1 MTRGLRVSF
10 LNMSFLLIAAT
21 ANEVAACSCA
31 SPGRSF
37 LKVAPASELV
47 IRGRVVGHTGEGATE
62 TEMEVEVLET
72 LSGKTSKSVVSV
84 SGDPGNQCRPY
95 VSAFPV
101 GTEWV
106 FALAPAIK
114 DAAGA
119 RAYLMNEPDKGDYAI
134 SNCGAYWLKV
144 KDGKVQGNIDRD
156 DEERDAVSQELPLKE
171 LRRRF
176 EEKKKE
182 RSQASPASHKRRLSA
197 GNIRLA
203 DCISIFPRR
212 VARLSG
218 EAGGGSG
225 QTQIPREN
233 L

>member
-1 MTRGLRVSF
+1 MRGLSVSF
-10 LNMSFLLIAAT
+10 LTVGFLLIASNDAL
-21 ANEVAACSCA
+21 ACSCA
-31 SPGRSF
+31 PLGGSF

-47 IRGRVVGHTGEGATE
+47 IRGRVAGHTGEGATE

-72 LSGKTSKSVVSV
+72 LAGETSKSMVRI

-119 RAYLMNEPDKGDYAI
+119 RAYLMNEPDKGDYAL
-134 SNCGAYWLKV
+134 SNCGAFWLKV
-144 KDGKVQGNIDRD
+144 KDGKVHGNIDRD

-176 EEKKKE
+176 EEKKKKA
-182 RSQASPASHKRRLSA
+182 RSQASPASHKRPLSA

-212 VARLSG
+212 VARLSRG
-218 EAGGGSG
+218 AGGGIG
-225 QTQIPREN
+225 QAQIPREN